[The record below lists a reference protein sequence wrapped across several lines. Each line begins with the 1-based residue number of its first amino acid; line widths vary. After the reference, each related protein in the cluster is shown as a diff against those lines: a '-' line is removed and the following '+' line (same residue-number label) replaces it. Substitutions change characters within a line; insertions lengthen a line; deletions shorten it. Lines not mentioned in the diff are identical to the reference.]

1 MKTSLIERI
10 FPTPTYVRM
19 NSVGFDISDRSM
31 KFAELT
37 LGKGGLVLA
46 RYGETPI
53 PDGILNSGKIEK
65 PAEFKNFLL
74 EFKKIHKFDRV
85 RISLPEEQ
93 MYLYTLSMDAVS
105 PKELH
110 NALELSLEEH
120 IPIKASEVVFDYTV
134 LSEKKGAIVVEVTA
148 VPESFVE
155 SYLEPF
161 EEAGLTVLS
170 CELETHAIARA
181 VIPNG
186 DVGTYMIVD
195 FGQTRTGISI
205 VSEGGVRFTSTLDIG
220 GIAISNALSHEL
232 KISFEEAEKIKS
244 SEGLGA
250 REHSSEAFPIILAS
264 VAALRDEINK
274 HYVYWHTH
282 KDENGN
288 PRPEISR
295 LLLCGGNAN
304 VPGLVDYLKSTI
316 GVGVGLA
323 NPWENINTLEH
334 YLPELSRN
342 NALSYTSALGL
353 ALGDFKYD

>member
-10 FPTPTYVRM
+10 FPTPSYVRM

-53 PDGILNSGKIEK
+53 PDGFEFRKIEK

-134 LSEKKGAIVVEVTA
+134 LSEKKGRYR
-148 VPESFVE
+148 SRGYC
-155 SYLEPF
+155 S
-161 EEAGLTVLS
+161 
-170 CELETHAIARA
+170 
-181 VIPNG
+181 
-186 DVGTYMIVD
+186 
-195 FGQTRTGISI
+195 
-205 VSEGGVRFTSTLDIG
+205 
-220 GIAISNALSHEL
+220 
-232 KISFEEAEKIKS
+232 
-244 SEGLGA
+244 A
-250 REHSSEAFPIILAS
+250 REFC
-264 VAALRDEINK
+264 RK
-274 HYVYWHTH
+274 
-282 KDENGN
+282 
-288 PRPEISR
+288 
-295 LLLCGGNAN
+295 
-304 VPGLVDYLKSTI
+304 
-316 GVGVGLA
+316 
-323 NPWENINTLEH
+323 
-334 YLPELSRN
+334 LP
-342 NALSYTSALGL
+342 
-353 ALGDFKYD
+353 